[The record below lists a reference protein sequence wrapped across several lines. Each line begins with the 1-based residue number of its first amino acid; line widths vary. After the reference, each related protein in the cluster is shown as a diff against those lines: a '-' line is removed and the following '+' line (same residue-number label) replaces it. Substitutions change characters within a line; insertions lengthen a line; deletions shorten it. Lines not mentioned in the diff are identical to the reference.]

1 MPIWS
6 HWCCCYLFFHFEQR
20 PTMTTTMLSSSSIR
34 ISWFWSIIYLCSF
47 RFFLVRIHFVQF
59 DWFGCFLFACCLFR
73 LLGLVFFFIVVN
85 FFPLVF
91 RAIVLLEC
99 SFRFSKWRQTDTQ
112 TCPMRLQFAPKCVR
126 SQILCASL
134 TGFYRNNNKNKTHSL
149 W

>member
-1 MPIWS
+1 MIIVIAHKRISKANQEPKNHQQNHANKRKLIILIIWWIGRSNFRCVVPIWS

-73 LLGLVFFFIVVN
+73 LLGLVFF
-85 FFPLVF
+85 
-91 RAIVLLEC
+91 LL
-99 SFRFSKWRQTDTQ
+99 
-112 TCPMRLQFAPKCVR
+112 L
-126 SQILCASL
+126 
-134 TGFYRNNNKNKTHSL
+134 
-149 W
+149 